1 MDGIHDLGGKQGY
14 GPIDV
19 DEVDVP
25 FHHDWEAREWGI
37 AQSARTPGITIDW
50 WRHCRELITP
60 EDYLGRPY
68 FDSWAQTDFSTY
80 IEAGWMT
87 VDDIGKFDVAATVPA
102 VGTKENSPAALT
114 LEQVLQEDRNHAFRF
129 DAEVDAEP
137 KFAAGQQVLTA
148 SHGHAGHTRLPQYA
162 RGRRGTIQ
170 VCNGAHVFPD
180 QSAQGVEVHQYCYS
194 VMFMVDE
201 LWADELWA
209 EAGGSRDK
217 VYLDLWESYLA
228 NDDTSVKR

>member
-14 GPIDV
+14 GPV
-19 DEVDVP
+19 EVDDDESP

-50 WRHCRELITP
+50 WRHCRELIMP
-60 EDYLGRPY
+60 VDYIGRPY

-80 IEAGWMT
+80 LEAGWMSMQEI
-87 VDDIGKFDVAATVPA
+87 DNAAQLRNAGDRQDTP
-102 VGTKENSPAALT
+102 PALT
-114 LEQVLQEDRNHAFRF
+114 LQQVLQEDREHAHRF
-129 DAEVDAEP
+129 DAEIDAEP
-137 KFAAGQQVLTA
+137 AFAPGQAVITA

-170 VCNGAHVFPD
+170 ACNGAHVFPD
-180 QSAQGVEVHQYCYS
+180 LSAQGREVHQYCYN
-194 VMFMVDE
+194 VMFE
-201 LWADELWA
+201 AAELWA
-209 EAGGSRDK
+209 EAEGSRDK

-228 NDDTSVKR
+228 VA

>member
-14 GPIDV
+14 GPI
-19 DEVDVP
+19 EVDYDHQA

-87 VDDIGKFDVAATVPA
+87 LQEVDNALTAGGAAADDDP
-102 VGTKENSPAALT
+102 PAALT
-114 LEQVLQEDRNHAFRF
+114 LQQVLQEDRAHAFRF
-129 DAEVDAEP
+129 DAEIDVAPAFAE
-137 KFAAGQQVLTA
+137 GQSVITA
-148 SHGHAGHTRLPQYA
+148 CHGHPGHSRLPQYA
-162 RGRRGTIQ
+162 RGRRGTIHAHH
-170 VCNGAHVFPD
+170 GAHVFPD
-180 QSAQGVEVHQYCYS
+180 LSAQGEEIHQHCYS
-194 VMFMVDE
+194 VMFRAAE
-201 LWADELWA
+201 LWP
-209 EAGGSRDK
+209 EAVGSRDT

-228 NDDTSVKR
+228 SA

>member
-1 MDGIHDLGGKQGY
+1 MGY

-19 DEVDVP
+19 DDGETP

-50 WRHCRELITP
+50 WRHCRELIAP

-87 VDDIGKFDVAATVPA
+87 IDDIRNTDATVDGADNDPP
-102 VGTKENSPAALT
+102 VALT
-114 LEQVLQEDRNHAFRF
+114 LEQVLQEDRSHAHRF
-129 DAEVDAEP
+129 DAGIDAEP
-137 KFAAGQQVLTA
+137 LFVIGQQVRTA
-148 SHGHAGHTRLPQYA
+148 NHGHGGHTRLPQYA

-180 QSAQGVEVHQYCYS
+180 LSAEGVEVHQYCYS
-194 VMFMVDE
+194 VMFT
-201 LWADELWA
+201 ADELWA
-209 EAGGSRDK
+209 EAEGGRDK
-217 VYLDLWESYLA
+217 VYLDLWESYLIA
-228 NDDTSVKR
+228 YDKSALLDE